1 MKRGRNILTP
11 RYQVCVRMPAF
22 GRPFGRR
29 LEPATIRPRGTGS
42 VGRIVEQTLQTL
54 LLLLAVMVIVA
65 VVARRLN
72 TAPSIL
78 LVIAGIALALVP
90 GVPRITLAPELVLL
104 GILPPLIYS
113 AGVAMSWR
121 EFCFNLRPIALLAV
135 GCVVFTACAVAAL
148 AHWVLGMPFG
158 VGFVLGAIV
167 APPDV
172 VAPLAIIR
180 RLGIP
185 RRLVVVLNG
194 EGTANDATAL
204 ILYRF
209 AVAAVGTGFFSL
221 GQAAGTFVLIIVG
234 EISYGIAI
242 GWLSL
247 RLRRWARDPR
257 VEITLSLMTPY
268 VAFLVPAHLGGSGV
282 LATVVTGLYVSWNG
296 PLLIPAATR
305 LQGIFFWDLLVYL
318 FEGLIFLVT
327 GFQIRTLLDRPEI
340 YPLDASLLAVL
351 LTLVVIVAVRFI
363 WIYPAAYLPRWL
375 SAAVARRDPLPP
387 WQWLFF
393 LAFVGVRGVV
403 SLAAA
408 LAIPLTT
415 SSGAPFPGRDLVLF
429 ITFGIIVITLVG
441 QGLLLPSV
449 VRWLG
454 LGSHAAD
461 EREREQKA
469 ELAARSDALKLAQT
483 RLEELA
489 ADNRIPSEAL
499 AILRARHDYRFGGLP
514 KAELSEDDAAS
525 AAANVRSDLIA
536 LEREYIYQ
544 LLRDGHITD
553 EARRRI
559 ERELDLEEASI
570 ASKEEGIGPPL

>member
-1 MKRGRNILTP
+1 
-11 RYQVCVRMPAF
+11 
-22 GRPFGRR
+22 
-29 LEPATIRPRGTGS
+29 
-42 VGRIVEQTLQTL
+42 VEQTLQTL

-148 AHWVLGMPFG
+148 AHWVLGMPLG

-234 EISYGIAI
+234 EIAYGIAI

-268 VAFLVPAHLGGSGV
+268 LAFLVPAHLGGSGV

-454 LGSHAAD
+454 LGRHAAD
-461 EREREQKA
+461 ERDREQKA

-489 ADNRIPSEAL
+489 ADNRIPPEAL

-514 KAELSEDDAAS
+514 KAELSEEAAAS

-544 LLRDGHITD
+544 RLRDGQITD

-570 ASKEEGIGPPL
+570 ASKEEGGVGPPL